1 VSGHHRCLVLQ
12 GACNAPSFFSSRCV
26 ARALHFVMSDEP
38 DNDDLDV
45 PLPGSS
51 PCLQGERVAFTGT
64 LASMT
69 HAQAHDVTVEHG
81 GEPVTHVSGRTT
93 MLVVGEE
100 GWPLED
106 DGHTSMKLQ
115 EAVEQIN
122 QGTPLQILRESEW
135 LRLLGL
141 EHRDRDIQRVFTPAM
156 LQQKLGIPVTLV
168 RRWERLGLIQP
179 VQRVYRLPYFDFEE
193 VVGVRRLQEMLASGI
208 PRDRIETSLS
218 SLLEHFPSID
228 HPLAQLAILSRDSNV
243 LYRDAAGLVEARTG
257 QRFFDFDRDDEP
269 TTSEEPDTRPIVAA
283 KVLPSGDVTDA
294 DEQPD
299 TIRMPQISLADP
311 DRWTAEDWFDQGCRQ
326 LTDGDAASAIESFR
340 MAAIECPDDP
350 EIHFYLASALFQ
362 TGNSPG
368 ALERYHMAVELDH
381 EYIEAWTQLG
391 CVRHLQGDLDGAL
404 AAFDIALT
412 SHADFAEA
420 IYHKAQTLSDTGR
433 LTEAVELWHRY
444 LALNTDGP
452 WADDVRTQLADHTEF
467 ATFDT

>member
-1 VSGHHRCLVLQ
+1 
-12 GACNAPSFFSSRCV
+12 
-26 ARALHFVMSDEP
+26 MSDDP

-45 PLPGSS
+45 PLPDSS

-69 HAQAHDVTVEHG
+69 HAQAYDVTVEHG
-81 GEPVTHVSGRTT
+81 GVAVTHVSGRTT

-106 DGHTSMKLQ
+106 DGHASVKLQ

-122 QGTPLQILRESEW
+122 QGTPLQILRESDW

-141 EHRDRDIQRVFTPAM
+141 EQRDRDVQRVFTPAM

-179 VQRVYRLPYFDFEE
+179 VQRVYRLPYFDFQE
-193 VVGVRRLQEMLASGI
+193 VVGVRRLQEMLEAGI
-208 PRDRIETSLS
+208 PRDRIEASLS
-218 SLLEHFPSID
+218 SLLDHFPSMD
-228 HPLAQLAILSRDSNV
+228 HPLAQLAILSRDSKV

-257 QRFFDFDRDDEP
+257 QRFFDFDADDEAVEG
-269 TTSEEPDTRPIVAA
+269 SETESETVIAA
-283 KVLPSGDVTDA
+283 QILPSGDVTDA
-294 DEQPD
+294 DERPD
-299 TIRMPQISLADP
+299 TIRMPQMALADP
-311 DRWTAEDWFDQGCRQ
+311 ERWTAEDWFDQGCRQ
-326 LTDGDAASAIESFR
+326 LTDGDAVSAIESLR
-340 MAAIECPDDP
+340 MAAVECPDDP
-350 EIHFYLASALFQ
+350 EIHFFLASALFQ
-362 TGNSPG
+362 TGNSAG

-381 EYIEAWTQLG
+381 EYIDAWTQLG

-420 IYHKAQTLSDTGR
+420 IYHKAQTLSDAGR
-433 LTEAVELWHRY
+433 VEEAVELWHRY
-444 LALNTDGP
+444 LDLNTDGP
-452 WADDVRTQLADHTEF
+452 WADDVRTQLANHAEL
-467 ATFDT
+467 ASVEP

>member
-1 VSGHHRCLVLQ
+1 
-12 GACNAPSFFSSRCV
+12 
-26 ARALHFVMSDEP
+26 MSDAL
-38 DNDDLDV
+38 DNDDLDI
-45 PLPGSS
+45 PLPDSS

-69 HAQAHDVTVEHG
+69 HAQAHDLTAEHG
-81 GEPVTHVSGRTT
+81 GEAVAHVSRHTT

-106 DGHTSMKLQ
+106 DGQASIKLQ
-115 EAVEQIN
+115 QAVEQIN
-122 QGTPLQILRESEW
+122 QGTPLRILRESEW
-135 LRLLGL
+135 LQLLGL
-141 EHRDRDIQRVFTPAM
+141 EQRDRDVQRVFTPAM

-179 VQRVYRLPYFDFEE
+179 VQRVFRLPYFDFQE
-193 VVGVRRLQEMLASGI
+193 VAGVRRLQEMLTSGI
-208 PRDRIETSLS
+208 PRDRIEASLS
-218 SLLEHFPSID
+218 SLLDHFPSID
-228 HPLAQLAILSRDSNV
+228 RPLAQLEILSRDSRV

-257 QRFFDFDRDDEP
+257 QRLFDFDSGNSVRCDTLARLSESEP
-269 TTSEEPDTRPIVAA
+269 VKGESVAA
-283 KVLPSGDVTDA
+283 YELSSGEVTGA
-294 DEQPD
+294 DERPD

-326 LTDGDAASAIESFR
+326 LVDGDAVSAIESLR
-340 MAAIECPDDP
+340 MAAVECPDDP

-362 TGNSPG
+362 TGNSAG

-412 SHADFAEA
+412 SHTDFAEA
-420 IYHKAQTLSDTGR
+420 IYHKSQVLAEAGR
-433 LTEAVELWHRY
+433 LAEAVALWQRY
-444 LALNTDGP
+444 LDLNSAGP
-452 WADDVRTQLADHTEF
+452 WADDVRTQLAEHAEMT
-467 ATFDT
+467 AAQS

>member
-1 VSGHHRCLVLQ
+1 
-12 GACNAPSFFSSRCV
+12 
-26 ARALHFVMSDEP
+26 MSDEP
-38 DNDDLDV
+38 ENDDLDV
-45 PLPGSS
+45 PLPESS

-81 GEPVTHVSGRTT
+81 GEALTHVTGRTT

-100 GWPLED
+100 GWPLDD
-106 DGHTSMKLQ
+106 DGHASMKLQ

-141 EHRDRDIQRVFTPAM
+141 EQRDRDVQRVFTPAM

-179 VQRVYRLPYFDFEE
+179 VQRVYRLPYFDFQE
-193 VVGVRRLQEMLASGI
+193 VAGVRRLQEMLAAGI
-208 PRDRIETSLS
+208 PRDRIEASLS

-257 QRFFDFDRDDEP
+257 QRFFDFDDDDQADE
-269 TTSEEPDTRPIVAA
+269 TPDAVAHPGVAA
-283 KVLPSGDVTDA
+283 QILPSGDVTDA

-311 DRWTAEDWFDQGCRQ
+311 ERWTAEDWFDQGCRQ
-326 LTDGDAASAIESFR
+326 LIDGDAASAIESLR
-340 MAAIECPDDP
+340 MAAVECPDDP

-362 TGNSPG
+362 TGNTAG

-412 SHADFAEA
+412 SHPDFAEA
-420 IYHKAQTLSDTGR
+420 IYHKAQTLSDAGR
-433 LTEAVELWHRY
+433 VEEAVELWHQY
-444 LALNTDGP
+444 LNLNVDGP
-452 WADDVRTQLADHTEF
+452 WADDVRTQLAEYDEV
-467 ATFDT
+467 ATAES

>member
-1 VSGHHRCLVLQ
+1 MP
-12 GACNAPSFFSSRCV
+12 N
-26 ARALHFVMSDEP
+26 EP

-45 PLPGSS
+45 PLPESS

-69 HAQAHDVTVEHG
+69 HSQAHDVTTKYG
-81 GEPVTHVSGRTT
+81 GEAVTHVSGRTT

-106 DGHTSMKLQ
+106 DGQASVKVQ
-115 EAVEQIN
+115 QAVEQIN
-122 QGTPLQILRESEW
+122 QGTPLRILRESEW

-141 EHRDRDIQRVFTPAM
+141 EQRDRDVQRVFTPAM

-179 VQRVYRLPYFDFEE
+179 VQRVYRLPYFDFQE
-193 VVGVRRLQEMLASGI
+193 VAGVRRLQEMLAAGI
-208 PRDRIETSLS
+208 PRDRIEASLS
-218 SLLEHFPSID
+218 SLLDHFPSID
-228 HPLAQLAILSRDSNV
+228 RPLAQLDILSRDSTV

-257 QRFFDFDRDDEP
+257 QRVFDFDGDDE
-269 TTSEEPDTRPIVAA
+269 AA
-283 KVLPSGDVTDA
+283 IDAKPESQTGSAFQLLPSGDVTDA
-294 DEQPD
+294 DDQPN

-311 DRWTAEDWFDQGCRQ
+311 ERWTAEDWFDQGCRQ
-326 LTDGDAASAIESFR
+326 LTDGDAASAIESLR
-340 MAAIECPDDP
+340 MAAVECPDDP
-350 EIHFYLASALFQ
+350 EIHFFLASALFQ
-362 TGNSPG
+362 TGNSAG

-420 IYHKAQTLSDTGR
+420 IYHKAQTLSDAGR
-433 LTEAVELWHRY
+433 IGEAIELWHRY
-444 LALNTDGP
+444 LDLNADGP
-452 WADDVRTQLADHTEF
+452 WADDVRTLLADHAEV
-467 ATFDT
+467 ASVDS